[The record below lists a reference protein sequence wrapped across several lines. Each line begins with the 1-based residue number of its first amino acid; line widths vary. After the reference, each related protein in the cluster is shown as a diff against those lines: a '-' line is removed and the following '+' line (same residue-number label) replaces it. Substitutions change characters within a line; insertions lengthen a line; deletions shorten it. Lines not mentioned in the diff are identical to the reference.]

1 MIIALIHVR
10 GHIIKCPKI
19 VGSFANRE
27 NTVKLMSFLIH
38 INNTQLKNNRGA
50 ILKMIL

>member
-1 MIIALIHVR
+1 MIIALIHVW

-19 VGSFANRE
+19 VRE

-38 INNTQLKNNRGA
+38 INNTQLKNNRGS